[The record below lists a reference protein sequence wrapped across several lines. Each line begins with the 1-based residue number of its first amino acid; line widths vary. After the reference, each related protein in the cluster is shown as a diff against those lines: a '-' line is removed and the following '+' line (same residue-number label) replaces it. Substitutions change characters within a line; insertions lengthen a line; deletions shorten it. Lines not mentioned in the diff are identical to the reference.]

1 MSYDSPT
8 AIPVKVRQR
17 TLRQLCIQVDEDF
30 MRESENP
37 EEYKF
42 TGRTFRGRYKQRG
55 AYTDE

>member
-37 EEYKF
+37 VEYEFSK
-42 TGRTFRGRYKQRG
+42 RTFRGRYKQRG
-55 AYTDE
+55 AYEE